1 MINDINSLSGI
12 EFENIC
18 KNLIENMGF
27 SVETTKAS
35 GDGGIDLIAHNHEP
49 VLSGKY
55 IIQCKRY
62 SGSVGEPIIRDLY
75 GVITSER
82 ANKGILMTT
91 GYFTKSAIAFAEDK
105 PIELID
111 GEQLDALLK
120 RHGVSIGAFSTVS
133 NEDIIRIEQDIDS
146 CNLEFRKSYNRFDS
160 EMNVFLFSVDD
171 EELYDDISA
180 KYVTLRIY
188 EAVQSAIYSLKSH
201 SENIAI
207 FSKILKDMKLGS
219 GDISECQSIYYKYLS
234 NEDDYKTILHN
245 TAMPHDDEFMG
256 GFWLDLMVTANRYNE
271 NDTLKSIIDYHKEY
285 LDELAKII
293 WYFVRQDSFTEKYCI
308 LDGWLEDYKN
318 ELDLIKETIDKC

>member
-1 MINDINSLSGI
+1 MSNDIDSLSGI

-18 KNLIENMGF
+18 KKLIENMGF

-35 GDGGIDLIAHNHEP
+35 GDGGIDLIAYNHEP

-91 GYFTKSAIAFAEDK
+91 GYFTKSAIAFAEGK

-120 RHGVSIGAFSTVS
+120 RHGVSIGVFSTVS
-133 NEDIIRIEQDIDS
+133 NDDVIRIEHEIDN
-146 CNLEFRKSYNRFDS
+146 CNLEFRKSYNRFYS
-160 EMNVFLFSVDD
+160 EMNMLLFSVDD
-171 EELYDDISA
+171 DELYDDISA

-188 EAVQSAIYSLKSH
+188 EAVQSAIYSLKSQ

-207 FSKILKDMKLGS
+207 FSRVPVNLL
-219 GDISECQSIYYKYLS
+219 
-234 NEDDYKTILHN
+234 
-245 TAMPHDDEFMG
+245 
-256 GFWLDLMVTANRYNE
+256 
-271 NDTLKSIIDYHKEY
+271 
-285 LDELAKII
+285 
-293 WYFVRQDSFTEKYCI
+293 
-308 LDGWLEDYKN
+308 
-318 ELDLIKETIDKC
+318 

>member
-1 MINDINSLSGI
+1 MENDVNSLSGI
-12 EFENIC
+12 EFENLC

-35 GDGGIDLIAHNHEP
+35 GDGGIDLIAYNHEP
-49 VLSGKY
+49 ILSGKY

-111 GEQLDALLK
+111 GGQLDALLK
-120 RHGVSIGAFSTVS
+120 RHGVSIGVFSTVS
-133 NEDIIRIEQDIDS
+133 NDDVIRIEQEIDN

-171 EELYDDISA
+171 EKLYDDISE
-180 KYVTLRIY
+180 KYVTVRIY
-188 EAVQSAIYSLKSH
+188 EAVQSAIYSLKSQ
-201 SENIAI
+201 SENFAI

-219 GDISECQSIYYKYLS
+219 SDISECQSIYYKYLS
-234 NEDDYKTILHN
+234 NEDNYNTILYN
-245 TAMPHDDEFMG
+245 EAMPHDDEFIG

-271 NDTLKSIIDYHKEY
+271 DDTLRNIIDFHKSY
-285 LDELAKII
+285 MGELAKII
-293 WYFVRQDSFTEKYCI
+293 QHFTTSDFI
-308 LDGWLEDYKN
+308 LKWVKEY
-318 ELDLIKETIDKC
+318 EESLDLLLDSIG

>member
-1 MINDINSLSGI
+1 MSNDINSISGI

-18 KNLIENMGF
+18 KKLIENMGF

-35 GDGGIDLIAHNHEP
+35 GDGGIDLIAYNHEP

-120 RHGVSIGAFSTVS
+120 RHGVSIDVFSTVS
-133 NEDIIRIEQDIDS
+133 NEDIIRIEQEIDN
-146 CNLEFRKSYNRFDS
+146 CNLEFKRSYNRFDS
-160 EMNVFLFSVDD
+160 EMNVLLFSVND
-171 EELYDDISA
+171 EELYNDISA

-188 EAVQSAIYSLKSH
+188 EAVQSAIYSLKSQ

-207 FSKILKDMKLGS
+207 FSKILKDMKLDN

-234 NEDDYKTILHN
+234 NEDNYKIILYN
-245 TAMPHDDEFMG
+245 VAMPHDDEFIG
-256 GFWLDLMVTANRYNE
+256 GFWLDLIVIANRYNE
-271 NDTLKSIIDYHKEY
+271 NDTLRNIIDFHKSY
-285 LDELAKII
+285 MGELAKII
-293 WYFVRQDSFTEKYCI
+293 QHFTTSDFI
-308 LDGWLEDYKN
+308 LKWVKEY
-318 ELDLIKETIDKC
+318 EESLDLLLDSIG

>member
-1 MINDINSLSGI
+1 MANDINSLSGI

-27 SVETTKAS
+27 YVETTKAS
-35 GDGGIDLIAHNHEP
+35 GDGGIDLIAYNHEP

-120 RHGVSIGAFSTVS
+120 RHGVSIGVFSTVS
-133 NEDIIRIEQDIDS
+133 NEDVIRIEQEIDN
-146 CNLEFRKSYNRFDS
+146 CDLEFRKSYNRFDS
-160 EMNVFLFSVDD
+160 EMNALLFSTNDD
-171 EELYDDISA
+171 ELYDDISA

-188 EAVQSAIYSLKSH
+188 EAVQSAIYSLKKPVREYCH
-201 SENIAI
+201 
-207 FSKILKDMKLGS
+207 FFKDTK
-219 GDISECQSIYYKYLS
+219 
-234 NEDDYKTILHN
+234 
-245 TAMPHDDEFMG
+245 
-256 GFWLDLMVTANRYNE
+256 RYE
-271 NDTLKSIIDYHKEY
+271 I
-285 LDELAKII
+285 
-293 WYFVRQDSFTEKYCI
+293 
-308 LDGWLEDYKN
+308 G
-318 ELDLIKETIDKC
+318 

>member
-1 MINDINSLSGI
+1 MGNDINSLSGI

-35 GDGGIDLIAHNHEP
+35 GDGGIDLIAYNHEL

-75 GVITSER
+75 GVITAER

-120 RHGVSIGAFSTVS
+120 RHGVSIGEFSTVS
-133 NEDIIRIEQDIDS
+133 NEDITRIEQEIDN
-146 CNLEFRKSYNRFDS
+146 CNLEFKKSYNRFDS
-160 EMNVFLFSVDD
+160 EMNVLLFSVDD
-171 EELYDDISA
+171 DELYDDISA

-188 EAVQSAIYSLKSH
+188 EAVQSAIYSLKSQ

-219 GDISECQSIYYKYLS
+219 GDISECQPIYYKYLS
-234 NEDDYKTILHN
+234 NEDNYKTILYN
-245 TAMPHDDEFMG
+245 AAMPHDDEFIG
-256 GFWLDLMVTANRYNE
+256 GFWLDLMVAANKYNE
-271 NDTLKSIIDYHKEY
+271 NDTLKNIIDYHKSY
-285 LDELAKII
+285 MGELAKII
-293 WYFVRQDSFTEKYCI
+293 QHFTECDFI
-308 LDGWLEDYKN
+308 LKLVKEY
-318 ELDLIKETIDKC
+318 EESLDLLMDSIG